1 MKRILFVCH
10 GNICRSPM
18 AEYVMKDMVKKA
30 GMDAVF
36 EIASAATSDE
46 ESGNGVYPPVK
57 RLLEEAG
64 IECRSHRARQITT
77 EDFRHYDLIVAMDKM
92 NLRNI
97 GRFLGMYGI
106 EDIGRGWP
114 SLSSG
119 IQEKDIAGKV
129 RLLLSYTGKDEEIAD
144 PWYTRDFKLTWEQ
157 INEGCRALLEWCAK
171 N

>member
-30 GMDAVF
+30 GMESAF

-46 ESGNGVYPPVK
+46 ESGSGVYPPVK

-64 IECRSHRARQITT
+64 IDCLSHRARQMTKT
-77 EDFRHYDLIVAMDKM
+77 DFKHYDLIVAMDRM

-97 GRFLGMYGI
+97 GHILG
-106 EDIGRGWP
+106 
-114 SLSSG
+114 SSG
-119 IQEKDIAGKV
+119 IEGSGIYAGTTEAGPKGKV
-129 RLLLSYTGKDEEIAD
+129 RLLLSYTGRNEEIAD
-144 PWYTRDFKLTWEQ
+144 PWYTRDFNLTWKQ
-157 INEGCRALLEWCAK
+157 INEGCRALLEWCSK

>member
-30 GMDAVF
+30 GMEAVF

-106 EDIGRGWP
+106 EDIGRP

-119 IQEKDIAGKV
+119 IQEKDIDRKV